1 MERLMIRSL
10 RHVLPVVVLT
20 FLGASASLAQGQT
33 QPQSAS
39 KPAETST
46 IKMEDVSKWTQ
57 KQWNAAKAKW
67 SEKKTKWNDYRRKQ
81 KLKVFQVEK
90 VGSFFMSA

>member
-67 SEKKTKWNDYRRKQ
+67 SEKRQSGTIVRRKQ
-81 KLKVFQVEK
+81 KLKVFQAEK

>member
-1 MERLMIRSL
+1 MIRSL

-20 FLGASASLAQGQT
+20 FLAQAPRWLKVKRSLNLHPSLRKHRQLRWKMSPNGPKNSGT
-33 QPQSAS
+33 PRKPSGLKKRQSG
-39 KPAETST
+39 T
-46 IKMEDVSKWTQ
+46 IV
-57 KQWNAAKAKW
+57 
-67 SEKKTKWNDYRRKQ
+67 RRKQ